1 MLRTVAGRVRPLSG
15 TAAVL
20 AAAALT
26 SLALTAAPASA
37 DGTRP
42 GLVLGPQS
50 PVDGVRPGDSFELP
64 GTFANKGSKAI
75 AKVWL
80 SYNFSRG
87 LTHQELPS
95 NCERP
100 RRESPGSPAVPGD
113 EDGLPGESAV
123 ICEFDQTVEAGAV
136 YAPEKTLS
144 LDVLAPA
151 LYEHAHV
158 MVGNYD
164 PREDGSADDYVPG
177 TGPAVKLVELPP
189 DTPVGDGHRP
199 SSEDEYFQSDSATVP
214 VTAVNTADFQVA
226 ARQTGRAGKSVT
238 LEVGF
243 TNAGPAWVNGDGP
256 ATSILVQMP
265 AGTTVT
271 RTARF
276 CKQTGSG
283 SYSCVPHDYYFVNEN
298 TTDTYTFT
306 VRVDRTV
313 PGAKG
318 SVALEAKDRPF
329 DRNKKNDTA
338 AILLDAHADGD
349 GSTGG
354 TGSTGGG
361 STGGSGSAGGGSAG
375 GTGSTGGSGSTS
387 GSTSS
392 TGGSGS
398 TDGSGTGGPAT
409 AGSTVTPGAATTGGG
424 LASTGSGTTLPLTA
438 AAGAALAV
446 GAGTVLLVRRRATRR

>member
-26 SLALTAAPASA
+26 SLALAAAPASA

-50 PVDGVRPGDSFELP
+50 AVDGVRPGDSFELP
-64 GTFANKGSKAI
+64 GTFANKGSKPI

-80 SYNFSRG
+80 SYDFSRG

-100 RRESPGSPAVPGD
+100 RREYPGAPAVPAD
-113 EDGLPGESAV
+113 EDGLPGESGV
-123 ICEFDQTVEAGAV
+123 VCEFDQTVEAGAV

-164 PREDGSADDYVPG
+164 PREDGSADAYVPG

-199 SSEDEYFQSDSATVP
+199 SSEDEYFQADRATVP
-214 VTAVNTADFQVA
+214 VTAVNTADFQVT
-226 ARQTGRAGKSVT
+226 ARQTARAGKSVT

-306 VRVDRTV
+306 VRVDKTV
-313 PGAKG
+313 PGARG
-318 SVALEAKDRPF
+318 SVALEAKERPF

-354 TGSTGGG
+354 TGSTDGG
-361 STGGSGSAGGGSAG
+361 STGGSGSAGGDSAG
-375 GTGSTGGSGSTS
+375 GAGSTGGS

-398 TDGSGTGGPAT
+398 TDGSGTGGSAT
-409 AGSTVTPGAATTGGG
+409 AGSTGTPGAAATGGG
-424 LASTGSGTTLPLTA
+424 LASTGSDTTLPLTA

-446 GAGTVLLVRRRATRR
+446 GAGTVLLARRRATRR